1 MEKDYLNT
9 MIGKNME
16 NKFAVHYQ
24 TWKNE
29 KATEFTIQKFRKF
42 FPTAKM
48 RVVSDNGSDYSH
60 FVEKYGIDFTFSD
73 INVFP
78 GGRFDRIDG
87 CYEWLKRVN
96 DTCLKYNEEWVVIF
110 EDDVLTVNS
119 NIVFPTEDSGGMI
132 AWEWPEPI
140 KNVLMNRNQK
150 NTLWGYGM
158 CGGSIFR
165 REAFLDSYSK
175 INEFNLEELVKYD
188 SRITGWSDILM
199 NCFLQY
205 FGYSYQIWEGA
216 DDMTYPGRIV
226 SDKACFIH
234 GYKELY

>member
-1 MEKDYLNT
+1 
-9 MIGKNME
+9 MIIINME

-29 KATEFTIQKFRKF
+29 KATEFAITKFREF
-42 FPTAKM
+42 FPTTKM
-48 RVVSDNGSDYSH
+48 RVVSDNGGDYSH

-73 INVFP
+73 INVLP
-78 GGRFDRIDG
+78 GGRFDKIEG

-96 DTCLKYNEEWVVIF
+96 DTCLKYNEEWIVIF

-119 NIVFPTEDSGGMI
+119 NIIFPTEDSGGMI
-132 AWEWPEPI
+132 AWPHLSPM

-150 NTLWGYGM
+150 NQLWGYGM

-175 INEFNLEELVKYD
+175 INEFVLEELLQYD
-188 SRITGWSDILM
+188 NRIIIYGDILI

-205 FGYSYQIWEGA
+205 FGYSYQIWEGT
-216 DDMTYPGRIV
+216 DDMTYPDRIV

-234 GYKELY
+234 GYKALY